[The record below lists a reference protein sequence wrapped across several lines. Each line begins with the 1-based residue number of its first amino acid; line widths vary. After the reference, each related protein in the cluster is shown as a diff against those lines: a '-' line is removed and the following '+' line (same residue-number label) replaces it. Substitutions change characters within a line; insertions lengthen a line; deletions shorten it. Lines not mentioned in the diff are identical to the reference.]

1 MLGNIQE
8 INNKDKDTLT
18 FITCGS
24 VDDGKSTLIGRFLND
39 NEFLFTDQ
47 ITKLKT
53 ENKRKGNQFA
63 DIDYALLLD
72 GLSSEREQGITI
84 DVSYRYFSTKHRKFI
99 VADTPGHFEYT
110 RNMATACSNA
120 ELAIILV
127 DARKGLLE
135 QTFRHSII
143 CSLMG
148 VKNIILA
155 VNKMDLVNYSEI
167 RFKEI
172 ILKFQKFAET
182 QNFQLI
188 DHIPISAL
196 KGDNVV
202 FKSPNLSWY
211 EGPSLMSILNLIKI
225 LPDESKFRM
234 PVQLVNRPNMDFRSY
249 SGYISNGKL
258 QVNDTIRV
266 IPTNQRTKIKE
277 IFIGQKSIIS
287 VGRGISVSL
296 TTKDEL
302 SISRGD
308 CLIHDDDKIEV
319 SDQFNTTLI
328 WLTNTKG
335 FSGREYILKHTTQ
348 KCTCVI
354 SAIKSKLDILTGNA
368 LAVNEIFLNDI
379 CKVNIKTAKPIWF
392 DSYNQNK
399 HLGGFI
405 LIDKLTKNT
414 LAAGMINFALK
425 RSKNIIYQKLYVDKD
440 ARRKLNGHSSKVL
453 WLTGLSG
460 SGKTT
465 IANELC
471 KSLHNDGIRSF
482 ILDGDNLRHGLNFD
496 LGFTD
501 ADRIENIRRVSHVAK
516 LMVDAGIYV
525 ITSFIS
531 PFKSERDFA
540 RQLFNKHEFTEIFVD
555 TPIEVCEKRDI
566 KGLYK
571 KAREGQIPNFT
582 GIDSPYEKPLS
593 PEIKVSTVN
602 SSLEDIVKLIRKKVI
617 D

>member
-8 INNKDKDTLT
+8 IDNKDKDTLT

-39 NEFLFTDQ
+39 NEFLFRDQ

-53 ENKRKGNQFA
+53 ESKNRGIQLA
-63 DIDYALLLD
+63 DTDYALLLD

-84 DVSYRYFSTKHRKFI
+84 DVAYRYFSTKHRKFI

-110 RNMATACSNA
+110 KNMATACSNA

-148 VKNIILA
+148 VKNVILA
-155 VNKMDLVNYSEI
+155 INKMDLVNYSEI

-172 ILKFQKFAET
+172 IFKFQKFAET

-202 FKSPNLSWY
+202 FKSPNLCWY
-211 EGPSLMSILNLIKI
+211 QGPSLVSMLNLIKI

-277 IFIGQKSIIS
+277 IFIGQKSVIS
-287 VGRGISVSL
+287 VGKRISVSL

-319 SDQFNTTLI
+319 SDQFNATLI

-354 SAIKSKLDILTGNA
+354 SAIKSKLDILTGKE
-368 LAVNEIFLNDI
+368 LAVNEIILNDI

-399 HLGGFI
+399 HLGGLI

-425 RSKNIIYQKLYVDKD
+425 RSKNIIYQKMYVDKD

-540 RQLFNKHEFTEIFVD
+540 RKLFNKDEFTEIFVD

-602 SSLEDIVKLIRKKVI
+602 SSLEDIVKLIRKKII